1 MIHQKRNSHIPF
13 STFYSVPTVSS
24 WLDYSDSAWRPGDCE
39 QGGSNENWVFW
50 LTFYCTL
57 PGAIT
62 HASRRA
68 WVACPPSCAEPFFCL
83 VLGWSDTVMDHG
95 WMVDMWDGVWDVRS
109 SCLQS
114 RSALP
119 PSTFD
124 APNSPIRWLRA
135 VTPTRVVL
143 FLLNSQGWAE
153 FPVPGAPI

>member
-13 STFYSVPTVSS
+13 STFCPPSVHGWITVIK
-24 WLDYSDSAWRPGDCE
+24 RGDRATE
-39 QGGSNENWVFW
+39 SKEAVMKTGLSL

-57 PGAIT
+57 SGAIT

-68 WVACPPSCAEPFFCL
+68 WVACPPSCVEPVFCL
-83 VLGWSDTVMDHG
+83 VLGWGDTVMDHG

-114 RSALP
+114 RSARP
-119 PSTFD
+119 PSMFN
-124 APNSPIRWLRA
+124 APNSPIRWFRA

-143 FLLNSQGWAE
+143 LLLNFQGWAE
-153 FPVPGAPI
+153 SPMPGAPI